1 MITGHINGV
10 CLVLANVYGPNWD
23 NDVFFK
29 NFLFSLPDLNSSQ
42 LILGGDFNCCL
53 NPLLDCSSKPRAQSK
68 SSKTIELFMDQY
80 AISDV
85 WRFFNPSAKQFSFF
99 LPIHQTVSRI
109 DYFIFDNKLLP
120 SVRDCTYNPIVIS
133 YHAAVTVDLS
143 LSVGAAPRSFWR
155 FNSLLLNDADFVQ
168 DINDR
173 INLFISKNVTPDTSA
188 VTI

>member
-42 LILGGDFNCCL
+42 LILGGGFNCCL

-80 AISDV
+80 AVSDV
-85 WRFFNPSAKQFSFF
+85 CRFFNPSAKQFSFF
-99 LPIHQTVSRI
+99 SPIHQTFLGSI
-109 DYFIFDNKLLP
+109 ILFLTTNYFLP
-120 SVRDCTYNPIVIS
+120 SG
-133 YHAAVTVDLS
+133 TV
-143 LSVGAAPRSFWR
+143 PTI
-155 FNSLLLNDADFVQ
+155 LL
-168 DINDR
+168 
-173 INLFISKNVTPDTSA
+173 
-188 VTI
+188 

>member
-53 NPLLDCSSKPRAQSK
+53 NPLLDYSSKPRAQSK

-80 AISDV
+80 AVSDV
-85 WRFFNPSAKQFSFF
+85 WRFLIPVQNSFPFSHPFTKLF
-99 LPIHQTVSRI
+99 SDRLF
-109 DYFIFDNKLLP
+109 YF
-120 SVRDCTYNPIVIS
+120 
-133 YHAAVTVDLS
+133 
-143 LSVGAAPRSFWR
+143 
-155 FNSLLLNDADFVQ
+155 
-168 DINDR
+168 
-173 INLFISKNVTPDTSA
+173 
-188 VTI
+188 